1 MAGRFWLSKEV
12 QCASSMP
19 PDPFQLPLTAI
30 ARACPILL
38 PDDSLA
44 RATALLRE
52 TPFCV
57 LPVVDESVLI
67 GSISRGDVL
76 RALERGIAFTGSVR
90 EALEP
95 SPRTLQ
101 GHLTGAEA
109 LRLMSSSRQTE
120 WLVVD
125 ADARVIGMVSVTDF
139 GPKPATHARPP
150 VVGGMATPFGI
161 YLTTGSIRAGA
172 NDLALVATG
181 ALLFGLFLVAVLATE
196 SLGSWVKAYH
206 LPLFWRDAFY
216 QGLPVALFLLGLR
229 SLPLAGTHAAEHKV
243 VHALERSEPLEP
255 EVVARMPRV
264 HPRCGTNLAVGLS
277 LLVGIAGAPW
287 VQNFEIRLVTAA
299 IVTLFFWKPL
309 GNLAQFFVTTKPP
322 NRRQTANGIAVA
334 QALLKTY
341 RETGYEPTS
350 AFRRLLMSGLLQVS
364 AGATLAFVLGRLILA
379 QFGIAIEL

>member
-1 MAGRFWLSKEV
+1 MADRLGRAKEV
-12 QCASSMP
+12 QCARSMP
-19 PDPFQLPLTAI
+19 PDPYQLPLSAL

-38 PDDSLA
+38 PNDSLA
-44 RATALLRE
+44 RAAALLRE
-52 TPFCV
+52 TPFGV
-57 LPVVDESVLI
+57 LPVVEESVLV
-67 GSISRGDVL
+67 GSISRHDVL
-76 RALERGIAFTGSVR
+76 RALERGMAFTGSVR
-90 EALEP
+90 EAFEP

-109 LRLMSSSRQTE
+109 LRSMSSSRQAE

-125 ADARVIGMVSVTDF
+125 SEGRVIGLVSVTDF
-139 GPKPATHARPP
+139 GPKPATQARPP
-150 VVGGMATPFGI
+150 MVGGMATPFGV

-172 NDLALVATG
+172 CDLALVATG

-196 SLGSWVKAYH
+196 SLGSWLRAYH
-206 LPLFWRDAFY
+206 LPLFWRNAFY
-216 QGLPVALFLLGLR
+216 QGLPVVLFLLGLR
-229 SLPLAGTHAAEHKV
+229 SIPLAGTHAAEHKV
-243 VHALERSEPLEP
+243 VHAIERSEPLDP

-277 LLVGIAGAPW
+277 LFVGIAGAPW
-287 VQNFEIRLVTAA
+287 VQNFEIRLVAAA

-309 GNLAQFFVTTKPP
+309 GNLAQLLVTTRPP
-322 NRRQTANGIAVA
+322 SRGQIANGIAVG

-364 AGATLAFVLGRLILA
+364 VGATVALLLGRLILA
-379 QFGIAIEL
+379 QFGVAIEL